1 MRWSKVNR
9 KGKKWY
15 RFMKQLSFV
24 RQALAVC
31 WFLFGFHLWI
41 GCVGTASHAEVRLAT
56 IFADHMVVQRDRPL
70 TFWGWGTPGEEIEVR
85 LGDQAGQAQV
95 ATDGSWACKIGALP
109 MSREGL
115 ELVVRASN
123 EIRVRDVLVGDVW
136 LCSGQS
142 NMEWGLGGCDAPED
156 IAQSNEPMIR
166 HFGVEMNFAHT
177 PKSEVRGRWSV
188 ATPQST
194 PGFTAVGYYFAKRV
208 HSETGVPIGIVR
220 SSVGGTNIECW
231 MAQETLMNTPALEP
245 YARMMRESLAQYQ
258 KDLATVI
265 PEVEKWTLEARQQV
279 LAGTEIS
286 MPPAVPDFPFG
297 EKMFRPRCVT
307 LHNGMIHPLK
317 RLSLRGVLWYQGE
330 NNAGNAEDGK
340 QYIEKKR
347 AMVSDWRKWFSDP
360 DLPFYFV
367 QLAAWQSPTKDPS
380 QADGWAYFRD
390 AQRKALSIK
399 NTGMAVAIDIG
410 DAQDIH
416 PKNKYDV
423 GERLARWAL
432 VHQYGK
438 SIECSGPLFRQM
450 TIDGNRAVIEFDHVG
465 QGLMVGRK
473 SGREPVAQA
482 AGESLSRFAIA
493 GEDRKWYW
501 AEATIEGDKVVCTH
515 PEVAR
520 PVAVR
525 YGFSMNPEGANLYNR
540 DGLPASPFTTE

>member
-1 MRWSKVNR
+1 
-9 KGKKWY
+9 
-15 RFMKQLSFV
+15 
-24 RQALAVC
+24 
-31 WFLFGFHLWI
+31 
-41 GCVGTASHAEVRLAT
+41 
-56 IFADHMVVQRDRPL
+56 
-70 TFWGWGTPGEEIEVR
+70 
-85 LGDQAGQAQV
+85 
-95 ATDGSWACKIGALP
+95 
-109 MSREGL
+109 
-115 ELVVRASN
+115 
-123 EIRVRDVLVGDVW
+123 
-136 LCSGQS
+136 
-142 NMEWGLGGCDAPED
+142 
-156 IAQSNEPMIR
+156 
-166 HFGVEMNFAHT
+166 
-177 PKSEVRGRWSV
+177 
-188 ATPQST
+188 
-194 PGFTAVGYYFAKRV
+194 
-208 HSETGVPIGIVR
+208 
-220 SSVGGTNIECW
+220 
-231 MAQETLMNTPALEP
+231 
-245 YARMMRESLAQYQ
+245 
-258 KDLATVI
+258 
-265 PEVEKWTLEARQQV
+265 
-279 LAGTEIS
+279 
-286 MPPAVPDFPFG
+286 
-297 EKMFRPRCVT
+297 VT

-367 QLAAWQSPTKDPS
+367 QLAAWQSPTKDPA
-380 QADGWAYFRD
+380 QADGWAFFRD
-390 AQRKALSIK
+390 AQRKALSIE

-438 SIECSGPLFRQM
+438 NIECSGPLFRQL

-473 SGREPVAQA
+473 IGREPVAQA
-482 AGESLSRFAIA
+482 TGESLSRFAIA

-525 YGFSMNPEGANLYNR
+525 YSFSMNPEGANLYNR

>member
-1 MRWSKVNR
+1 
-9 KGKKWY
+9 
-15 RFMKQLSFV
+15 
-24 RQALAVC
+24 
-31 WFLFGFHLWI
+31 
-41 GCVGTASHAEVRLAT
+41 
-56 IFADHMVVQRDRPL
+56 
-70 TFWGWGTPGEEIEVR
+70 
-85 LGDQAGQAQV
+85 
-95 ATDGSWACKIGALP
+95 
-109 MSREGL
+109 
-115 ELVVRASN
+115 
-123 EIRVRDVLVGDVW
+123 
-136 LCSGQS
+136 
-142 NMEWGLGGCDAPED
+142 
-156 IAQSNEPMIR
+156 
-166 HFGVEMNFAHT
+166 
-177 PKSEVRGRWSV
+177 
-188 ATPQST
+188 
-194 PGFTAVGYYFAKRV
+194 
-208 HSETGVPIGIVR
+208 
-220 SSVGGTNIECW
+220 

-265 PEVEKWTLEARQQV
+265 PEVEKWTLEARQQM

-286 MPPAVPDFPFG
+286 MPPAIPEFPFG

-367 QLAAWQSPTKDPS
+367 QLAAWQSPTKDPA
-380 QADGWAYFRD
+380 QADGWAFFRD
-390 AQRKALSIK
+390 AQRKALSIE

-438 SIECSGPLFRQM
+438 NIECSGPLFRQL
-450 TIDGNRAVIEFDHVG
+450 TIDGNRAVIEFDHVS

-473 SGREPVAQA
+473 IGREPVAQA
-482 AGESLSRFAIA
+482 TGESLSRFAIA

>member
-1 MRWSKVNR
+1 MTQSNSVR
-9 KGKKWY
+9 KT
-15 RFMKQLSFV
+15 
-24 RQALAVC
+24 LAVC
-31 WFLFGFHLWI
+31 WFLFGFNLWA
-41 GCVGTASHAEVRLAT
+41 GFVGTPCHAEVRLAT
-56 IFADHMVVQRDRPL
+56 IFSDHMVVQRDRPL
-70 TFWGWGTPGEEIEVR
+70 TFWGWGTPGEMLNVQ
-85 LGDQAGQAQV
+85 LGQQTEQTQV
-95 ATDGSWACKIGALP
+95 AADGSWACTLAALP
-109 MSREGL
+109 ISRDGL
-115 ELVVRASN
+115 ELVVSASN
-123 EIRVRDVLVGDVW
+123 EIRIRDVLVGDVW

-177 PKSEVRGRWSV
+177 PKLDVRGRWSV

-208 HSETGVPIGIVR
+208 HMETGVPIGIVR

-231 MAQETLMNTPALEP
+231 MAQETLMNTPALDP

-265 PEVEKWTLEARQQV
+265 PEVEKWTLEARQQM

-286 MPPAVPDFPFG
+286 MPPAIPEFPFG

-367 QLAAWQSPTKDPS
+367 QLAAWQSPTKDPA
-380 QADGWAYFRD
+380 QADGWAFFRD
-390 AQRKALSIK
+390 AQRKALSIE

-438 SIECSGPLFRQM
+438 NIECSGPLFRQL

-473 SGREPVAQA
+473 IGREPVAQA

>member
-1 MRWSKVNR
+1 
-9 KGKKWY
+9 
-15 RFMKQLSFV
+15 MKQLSFV

-31 WFLFGFHLWI
+31 WFLFGFHLWF
-41 GCVGTASHAEVRLAT
+41 GCDGTASHAEVRLAT

-95 ATDGSWACKIGALP
+95 ATDGSWACEINALP

-208 HSETGVPIGIVR
+208 HAETGVPIGIVR

-265 PEVEKWTLEARQQV
+265 EEVEKWTLEARQQM

-286 MPPAVPDFPFG
+286 MPPAIPEFPFG

-367 QLAAWQSPTKDPS
+367 QLAAWQSPTKDPA

-390 AQRKALSIK
+390 AQRKALSIE

-438 SIECSGPLFRQM
+438 SIECSGPLFRQL
-450 TIDGNRAVIEFDHVG
+450 TIDANRAVIEFDHVG

-473 SGREPVAQA
+473 NGRDPVVQA